1 LTKRIE
7 NCYQA
12 PMKILFL
19 ALALIAPQAQAAE
32 GDLILPGARFLA
44 NFDRFICNDFAEEGV
59 PLPSSLEGL
68 GLKFDQLQV
77 DGMTV
82 AALITADFEENG
94 QACRYSAL
102 LQRGARST
110 LNLKESKAFAADAA
124 TTCESGKAV
133 IDALVTKMSFS
144 VTKPINFIGLRIP
157 AVDAAVCGEGA
168 KGVKIVFARDR
179 SVRLDQPAQ

>member
-1 LTKRIE
+1 
-7 NCYQA
+7 
-12 PMKILFL
+12 MKTLLL
-19 ALALIAPQAQAAE
+19 ALALFSSQAFAVE
-32 GDLILPGARFLA
+32 GDLVLPGARFLA

-59 PLPSSLEGL
+59 PLPSSLDGF

-82 AALITADFEENG
+82 AALITANFEENG

-110 LNLKESKAFAADAA
+110 LNRKESKAFSTRADI
-124 TTCESGKAV
+124 TCEDGKAK
-133 IDALVTKMSFS
+133 IDAIVTKMTFS

-157 AVDAAVCGEGA
+157 AVDTAVCGGDA

-179 SVRLDQPAQ
+179 SVKLDQPAQQ